1 MGPDTPLIDLP
12 SHEFTLKFVKF
23 EQTDS
28 CKYSALKLSDT
39 TVKYPDAVREDELY
53 YAIQNVTN
61 LTDNGMIPL
70 EIPAKQVRS
79 NVTSCT
85 IESSVEMM
93 NEWGWY
99 EDFIG
104 NEFITLDMDP

>member
-1 MGPDTPLIDLP
+1 
-12 SHEFTLKFVKF
+12 
-23 EQTDS
+23 
-28 CKYSALKLSDT
+28 
-39 TVKYPDAVREDELY
+39 
-53 YAIQNVTN
+53 
-61 LTDNGMIPL
+61 MIPL